1 MGLADKFGSIE
12 KNKFAYLIIVD
23 GNPLED
29 IKNARNL
36 VNVIKN
42 GELYN
47 PQVLLKSVEGKI
59 GPIDTTDHS
68 RWILKIPALR

>member
-1 MGLADKFGSIE
+1 
-12 KNKFAYLIIVD
+12 VD

-59 GPIDTTDHS
+59 GPIDATDHS